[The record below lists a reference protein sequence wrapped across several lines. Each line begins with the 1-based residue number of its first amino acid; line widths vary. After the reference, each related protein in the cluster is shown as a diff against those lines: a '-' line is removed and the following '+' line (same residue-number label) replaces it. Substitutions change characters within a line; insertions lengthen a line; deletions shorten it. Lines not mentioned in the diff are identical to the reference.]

1 MHIHPTQSQIEA
13 VMAMDQ
19 DQPVT
24 MLNLLRFADQAN
36 PGFGCDGMTG
46 QQAYE
51 EYGRRVAALDPPF
64 KGTPVWLGNGVATVI
79 GPEDEQ
85 WDQILIVTYDSA
97 SDFLSAVS
105 RADYL
110 EAAPARDAA
119 IADSRLVMMHE
130 LHSAL

>member
-1 MHIHPTQSQIEA
+1 MHVHPTQQQIEA
-13 VMAMDQ
+13 IMALDQ

-24 MLNLLRFADQAN
+24 MLNLLRFNEHAKT
-36 PGFGCDGMTG
+36 GLGCDGMTG
-46 QQAYE
+46 REAYE

-64 KGTPVWLGNGVATVI
+64 KGTPIWLGDGVATVI

-85 WDQILIVTYDSA
+85 WDQILLVKYDTA
-97 SDFLSAVS
+97 SEFLSAVS

-130 LHSAL
+130 LHSAI

>member
-1 MHIHPTQSQIEA
+1 MHIHPTQSQLEA
-13 VMAMDQ
+13 VLSMEG

-24 MLNLLRFADQAN
+24 MLNLLRFNDRAK
-36 PGFGCDGMTG
+36 PGHGCDGMTG
-46 QQAYE
+46 REAYE

-64 KGTPVWLGNGVATVI
+64 KGTPVWLGDGVATVI
-79 GPEDEQ
+79 GPENEQ
-85 WDQILIVTYDSA
+85 WDQILIVKYDTA
-97 SDFLSAVS
+97 ADFLSAVS

-130 LHSAL
+130 LHSAH